1 MREGKPAAHVVT
13 FCVRHTQQLKKG
25 GGGVAGWVEKLQCDT
40 DDIAIMN
47 TFFLIIDQVGQW
59 GDGCGGYLVK

>member
-47 TFFLIIDQVGQW
+47 TFFLIIDQVG
-59 GDGCGGYLVK
+59 L